1 MNAPVQTPL
10 LSIAIV
16 PKTPDDRKRLERG
29 LGWLMSEDPAIALKR
44 DPSSGAFVVF
54 CAGELHLEIVVDRLK
69 REFGVSA
76 MVGRPQVAYLETVTI
91 AADGEMKYARR
102 VDGRSQ
108 YGHVKLTVHPGAPG
122 SGIVFENAILHGA
135 IPQPFIGPIEEGIR
149 ERLSRGIAAGYP
161 IDDVRVVI
169 GDGSYHDLDS
179 SDFAFRT
186 AAALALEQALKRAR
200 PVLLQPMMR
209 VEVNAPREHLAA
221 IVGDLTVRSARID
234 SGEERAGTVVVTA
247 RAPLAELFGYA
258 TALRAQTFG
267 RGAYTMRF
275 DGYEPFEPPDEA
287 GGDRDSLVRAPLG
300 HPPTRNVSSIALPEP
315 HEPIDS
321 DPDAQGRSARR

>member
-16 PKTPDDRKRLERG
+16 PKTPDDRKKLERG
-29 LGWLMSEDPAIALKR
+29 LGWLMSEDPAIALKS

-54 CAGELHLEIVVDRLK
+54 CAGELHLEVVVDRLK

-76 MVGRPQVAYLETVTI
+76 MVGRPQVAYWETVTLE
-91 AADGEMKYARR
+91 ADGEMKYARR
-102 VDGRSQ
+102 VDGRSH

-149 ERLSRGIAAGYP
+149 ERLSRGIVAGYP

-234 SGEERAGTVVVTA
+234 SGEEREGTVVVTA
-247 RAPLAELFGYA
+247 CAPLAELFGYA

-315 HEPIDS
+315 HEPIDN

>member
-16 PKTPDDRKRLERG
+16 PKTPDDRQKLGRG
-29 LGWLMSEDPAIALKR
+29 LAWLMSEDPTIAIKG
-44 DPSSGAFVVF
+44 DTVSGEIVVF
-54 CAGELHLEIVVDRLK
+54 GLGEQHLEIIIDRLK
-69 REFGVSA
+69 REFDVSA
-76 MVGRPQVAYLETVTI
+76 ALGRPQVAYRETVTLE
-91 AADGEMKYARR
+91 ADGEMKYARR
-102 VDGRSQ
+102 VDGRSH

-135 IPQPFIGPIEEGIR
+135 IPQSFIDPIEEGIR

-169 GDGSYHDLDS
+169 GDGSYHDVDS
-179 SDFAFRT
+179 SDVAFRT

-221 IVGDLTVRSARID
+221 IVGDLTGRSARIQ
-234 SGEERAGTVVVTA
+234 SGEEREGIVVVTA

-258 TALRAQTFG
+258 TALRAGTFG

-315 HEPIDS
+315 THDDDLGSDNPI
-321 DPDAQGRSARR
+321 ARS

>member
-76 MVGRPQVAYLETVTI
+76 MVGRPQVAYLETVTL

-234 SGEERAGTVVVTA
+234 SGEEREGTVVVTA

-267 RGAYTMRF
+267 RGVYTMRF

-287 GGDRDSLVRAPLG
+287 GGDRDSLVRAPLD

>member
-1 MNAPVQTPL
+1 MNAPVRTPL
-10 LSIAIV
+10 ISIAVV
-16 PKTPDDRKRLERG
+16 PKTPDDRKKLERG
-29 LGWLMSEDPAIALKR
+29 LVWLMSEDPAIGVKS
-44 DPSSGAFVVF
+44 DPASGEFVVF
-54 CAGELHLEIVVDRLK
+54 CAGEQHLEVVVDRLK
-69 REFGVSA
+69 REFGVAA
-76 MVGRPQVAYLETVTI
+76 MVGRPQVAYRETVTVE
-91 AADGEMKYARR
+91 ADGEMKYARR
-102 VDGRSQ
+102 VDGRGQ

-122 SGIVFENAILHGA
+122 SGIVFENAILHGT
-135 IPQPFIGPIEEGIR
+135 IPQAFINPIEDAIR
-149 ERLSRGIAAGYP
+149 ERLSRGIAAGHP

-169 GDGSYHDLDS
+169 YDGSYHDVDS
-179 SDFAFRT
+179 SEHAFRI

-221 IVGDLTVRSARID
+221 IVGDLTGRSARIQ
-234 SGEERAGTVVVTA
+234 SGEEREGIVVVTA

-258 TALRAQTFG
+258 TALRAGTFG

-287 GGDRDSLVRAPLG
+287 GGDRDSLVRAPLA
-300 HPPTRNVSSIALPEP
+300 HPPTGNVSSITLPEP
-315 HEPIDS
+315 HEPLDN

>member
-10 LSIAIV
+10 LSMAIV
-16 PKTPDDRKRLERG
+16 PKTPDDRKKLERG
-29 LGWLMSEDPAIALKR
+29 LAWLMSEDPAIALKS
-44 DPSSGAFVVF
+44 DPASGEFVVF
-54 CAGELHLEIVVDRLK
+54 CAGELHLEVVVDRLK
-69 REFGVSA
+69 REFGVAA
-76 MVGRPQVAYLETVTI
+76 MVGRPQVAYRETVTVE
-91 AADGEMKYARR
+91 ADGEMKYARR
-102 VDGRSQ
+102 VDGRSH

-122 SGIVFENAILHGA
+122 SGIVFENAILPGT
-135 IPQPFIGPIEEGIR
+135 IPQSFIDPIEEGVR

-169 GDGSYHDLDS
+169 GHGSYHDVDS

-221 IVGDLTVRSARID
+221 IVGDLTGRSARID
-234 SGEERAGTVVVTA
+234 SGEEREGTVVVTA
-247 RAPLAELFGYA
+247 RAPFAELFGYA
-258 TALRAQTFG
+258 TALRARTFG

-275 DGYEPFEPPDEA
+275 DGYGPFEPPDEA
-287 GGDRDSLVRAPLG
+287 GGDRDSLVGAPLG

-315 HEPIDS
+315 TDDDDLGSDNPI
-321 DPDAQGRSARR
+321 ARS